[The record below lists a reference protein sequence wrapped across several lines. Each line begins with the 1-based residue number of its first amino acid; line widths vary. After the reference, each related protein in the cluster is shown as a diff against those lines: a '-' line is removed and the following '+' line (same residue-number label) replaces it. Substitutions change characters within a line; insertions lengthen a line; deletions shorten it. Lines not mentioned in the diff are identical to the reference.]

1 MKNILFISHDSVPYG
16 APKSMLN
23 IIDGLKDDVNFIVLL
38 PYHGSIVDD
47 LEKNKIKWYISRYY
61 WDIYSLSSFKDFLL
75 FPYRFIRHYV
85 TRLQT
90 IWLIVKLHQIRKF
103 DAIHSNSGVIRVGF
117 YAAKLLKIPHIW
129 HVREFQTIDYSLN
142 ILFGK
147 KHLIKLFKKSDITI
161 CVSQSVKRFFQLDES
176 VVIYNG
182 VLSTTDDSLL
192 FEKDDCFIFAGSLL
206 PSKGIYDVLSAFISF
221 SKQNNT
227 TVLKICGTGNE
238 QNTKRIEAIIQEANL
253 QHRIQLLGYRNDIVN
268 LLKKARGCIVASHNE
283 AFGRITAEAMLIGCP
298 IIGKATE
305 GTLELIQ
312 SATNGFLFTNETEL
326 LNALLFLSNV
336 ENKEKITEKIISSK
350 LRAELLF
357 TQEILCEKM
366 LEIYTTLK
374 KQNEF
379 SAK

>member
-23 IIDGLKDDVNFIVLL
+23 IIDGLKDDINFTVLL

-90 IWLIVKLHQIRKF
+90 IWIIIKLHQIRKF

-117 YAAKLLKIPHIW
+117 HAAKLLKIPHIW
-129 HVREFQTIDYSLN
+129 HVREFQTKDYNLN
-142 ILFGK
+142 ILFGM

-161 CVSQSVKRFFQLDES
+161 CVSQSIKCFFQLDES
-176 VVIYNG
+176 IVIYNG

-192 FEKDDCFIFAGSLL
+192 FEKEDYFVFAGSLL

-221 SKQNNT
+221 SEQNNT
-227 TVLKICGTGNE
+227 TILKICGTGNE

-268 LLKKARGCIVASHNE
+268 LLKKSKGCIVASHNE
-283 AFGRITAEAMLIGCP
+283 AFGRITAEAMLMGCP

-312 SATNGFLFTNETEL
+312 SDTNGFLFTNETEL
-326 LNALLFLSNV
+326 LNSLLFLSNV

-350 LRAELLF
+350 SRAELLF
-357 TQEILCEKM
+357 TQEILCKKM

-374 KQNEF
+374 KT
-379 SAK
+379 K